1 MCVYISGGPD
11 VLSKCIY
18 MYLYIYIYIYIYNYC
33 SSYGESVAAAAA
45 AERSGALGEAKP
57 TQDIGSL

>member
-1 MCVYISGGPD
+1 
-11 VLSKCIY
+11 
-18 MYLYIYIYIYIYNYC
+18 
-33 SSYGESVAAAAA
+33 VAAAAA